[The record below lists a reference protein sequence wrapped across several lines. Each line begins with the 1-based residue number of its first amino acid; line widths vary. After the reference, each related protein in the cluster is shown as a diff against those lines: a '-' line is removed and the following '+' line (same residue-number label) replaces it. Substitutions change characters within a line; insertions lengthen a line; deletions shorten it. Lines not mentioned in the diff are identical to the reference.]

1 MSININPAQTA
12 PPELAAARPAK
23 AAATAA
29 VTLPGNEKV
38 VEEPA
43 KTGVTREELQQAIE
57 RLNEQV
63 KKNSYNLNFSVD
75 EGSDYVVV
83 KIRDANSGE
92 VVRQIPNETVLRLSQ
107 HFKGL
112 LQDEK
117 I

>member
-1 MSININPAQTA
+1 MSIHINPAQTA
-12 PPELAAARPAK
+12 PPELTAVRPTKAVEPQAAVIAAVDK
-23 AAATAA
+23 AAQE
-29 VTLPGNEKV
+29 PQKV
-38 VEEPA
+38 SVS
-43 KTGVTREELQQAIE
+43 REELQQAIE

-83 KIRDANSGE
+83 KIRDANNGE
-92 VVRQIPNETVLRLSQ
+92 VVRQIPNETVLRLSE